1 MFDQPLVSIIVTCYN
16 QEEYIS
22 RALKSIK
29 DQTYVNWEC
38 IVIDDGS
45 TDDSAKII
53 KDWNSK
59 DERFRYVHKNN
70 GGVSTTRNVGLNLI
84 KGTYI
89 QFLDGDDYLE
99 ERKIE
104 LSLLALE
111 NNHKIK
117 PQLVITN
124 FVRYHDSSKK
134 ILPPYCTLNKDLF
147 NFDEVLYNWDDTF
160 SIPIHCGFFDTKL
173 FSDFKFPEH
182 IKAKEDWLMWV
193 LIFMKQPP
201 TYFLD
206 KPLVVYRV
214 HQKSITMTSS
224 MFEDHMLV
232 LSDLKLQLSDSQYEK
247 LLFAFMKRYYLRSIR
262 FKGELLKM
270 KRTKFYI
277 VDTLIRKVLLKI
289 GISSKC

>member
-1 MFDQPLVSIIVTCYN
+1 MHLVSIIVTCYN
-16 QEEYIS
+16 QEKYIFE
-22 RALKSIK
+22 ALRSIK
-29 DQTYVNWEC
+29 DQTYINWEC

-53 KDWNSK
+53 KEYLAK
-59 DERFRYVHKNN
+59 DDRFRYVHKNN

-84 KGTYI
+84 TGTYI

-111 NNHKIK
+111 HNHKIK

-124 FVRYHDSSKK
+124 FVLYKESSKK
-134 ILPPYCTLNKDLF
+134 IHPPYCTLNKDLF
-147 NFDEVLYNWDDTF
+147 SLNEVLYNWDDTF
-160 SIPIHCGFFDTKL
+160 SIPIHCGLFDAIL
-173 FSDFKFPEH
+173 FLDFKFPKH

-201 TYFLD
+201 IYFLD
-206 KPLVVYRV
+206 KPLAVYRV
-214 HQKSITMTSS
+214 HPKSITMTSS

-247 LLFAFMKRYYLRSIR
+247 LLFTFMRRYYLRSIR
-262 FKGELLKM
+262 FKGELLKI

-277 VDTLIRKVLLKI
+277 VDTLIKKVLLKI
-289 GISSKC
+289 GISPKC